1 VSDRDGIRKRLARVL
16 ASSLAKNFIS
26 KDIVT
31 PNLINSLR
39 AEKLITRS
47 SMLMHGSSEFLMIVG
62 IQILIVFFVLA
73 MLATIAWALVRIS
86 RQLGEIAGELKEQNG
101 KTQELR

>member
-1 VSDRDGIRKRLARVL
+1 
-16 ASSLAKNFIS
+16 
-26 KDIVT
+26 
-31 PNLINSLR
+31 
-39 AEKLITRS
+39 
-47 SMLMHGSSEFLMIVG
+47 MLMHGSSEFLMIVG
-62 IQILIVFFVLA
+62 IQIFIVFFVLA